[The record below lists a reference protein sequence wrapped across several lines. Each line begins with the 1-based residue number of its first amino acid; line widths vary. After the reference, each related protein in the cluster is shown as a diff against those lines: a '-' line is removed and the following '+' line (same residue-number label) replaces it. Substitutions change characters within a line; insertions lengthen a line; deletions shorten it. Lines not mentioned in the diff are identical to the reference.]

1 MTTLHTTL
9 RPEKNGFTLTEL
21 LVVIAI
27 ILVLAAI
34 ALPVFGGIRQRALG
48 AKCLSNLRQVGQGT
62 LMYAADKET
71 RLPFEYRD
79 GQWQGGGTDPFWY
92 ISVAPY
98 LDVPIRDAALGE
110 LEHPGPFACPAD
122 KIPWVLRGFQVNRPS
137 CSYAYPI
144 LLTPIRQKP
153 TAPNPL
159 RLSAIPY
166 TSKWVMLV
174 DSVFG
179 NVFNHVRLN
188 TEDRAANDPYETM
201 SKLQNRHKGLNAVFL
216 DGHCERLPA
225 PVSDANPTPDT
236 RLWGPIL
243 WGVNADL

>member
-1 MTTLHTTL
+1 MMLPDSTF
-9 RPEKNGFTLTEL
+9 RPEKSALTLTEL

-48 AKCLSNLRQVGQGT
+48 AKCLSNLRQVGQGVF
-62 LMYAADKET
+62 MYAADKES

-110 LEHPGPFACPAD
+110 LERPGPFACPAD

-159 RLSAIPY
+159 RLSAISH
-166 TSKWVMLV
+166 TSQWVMLV

-225 PVSDANPTPDT
+225 PVSDANPTPDM

>member
-1 MTTLHTTL
+1 MTL
-9 RPEKNGFTLTEL
+9 RSPIHSKKSAFTLTEL
-21 LVVIAI
+21 LVVIAV
-27 ILVLAAI
+27 ILVLVAI
-34 ALPVFGGIRQRALG
+34 ALPVLGSVRQKALN
-48 AKCLSNLRQVGQGT
+48 AKCLSNLRQVGQGV
-62 LMYAADKET
+62 LMYAADKES

-98 LDVPIRDAALGE
+98 LDVPIRDASLGE
-110 LEHPGPFACPAD
+110 LERPGPFACPAD

-159 RLSAIPY
+159 RLSTIPH
-166 TSKWVMLV
+166 TSQWVMLV

-188 TEDRAANDPYETM
+188 TEDRAANDPHETM
-201 SKLQNRHKGLNAVFL
+201 SKLPNRHKGLNAVLL
-216 DGHCERLPA
+216 DGHCEHLPS
-225 PVSDANPTPDT
+225 PVSNADPTPDM

-243 WGVNADL
+243 WGANADL